1 MRSIYFTIL
10 CSQMKMEKL
19 NFKAVDIINA
29 GYPPGVLFPRNR
41 IFFVPLIFFEKHF
54 ILLIFSVKIFI
65 PLKFISYPLFFL
77 PLFWAIFQFPYFF
90 LKNHAFHL
98 QPNLLTFGLNA
109 EYKPP
114 INRRF
119 KYKWNKFTYFL
130 PKMFEL
136 WPFPEKRAIAF
147 FRFFPFLRPFHSFFG
162 SEMYE
167 TLNRTGWF

>member
-1 MRSIYFTIL
+1 MNLRG
-10 CSQMKMEKL
+10 M
-19 NFKAVDIINA
+19 
-29 GYPPGVLFPRNR
+29 
-41 IFFVPLIFFEKHF
+41 
-54 ILLIFSVKIFI
+54 KIFGKKI
-65 PLKFISYPLFFL
+65 RGMKKFHNLQINIFKKRYPSPFFG
-77 PLFWAIFQFPYFF
+77 QFFNFPTFSWKIMHF
-90 LKNHAFHL
+90 TRFHL

-109 EYKPP
+109 EYEPP